1 MGNMFLDYFFKFL
14 LSKHENIHLRG
25 LPEILDKAT
34 LPSYAQPTQ
43 SSNAKTIH
51 KNGCKRR
58 TKKQTRRTKKQTR
71 RTRKRRQKRSL
82 KKRRKSR
89 K

>member
-58 TKKQTRRTKKQTR
+58 TKKQTRRT
-71 RTRKRRQKRSL
+71 RKRRQKRSL

>member
-58 TKKQTRRTKKQTR
+58 TKKQTRRT
-71 RTRKRRQKRSL
+71 RKRRQKSSL

>member
-51 KNGCKRR
+51 KNGGK
-58 TKKQTRRTKKQTR
+58 RRTKKQTR
-71 RTRKRRQKRSL
+71 RTRKRRQKSSL